1 MSGSALDT
9 YPLGVYYSSMSEH
22 PCHCEELPRLN
33 RVSGQL
39 EGVKRMIETGRY
51 CPDIL
56 MQLRAIRAAI
66 RKVESGILQKHLQHC
81 VAQAMRNGEGAE
93 RKIEELKQIFE
104 RYEG

>member
-1 MSGSALDT
+1 M
-9 YPLGVYYSSMSEH
+9 
-22 PCHCEELPRLN
+22 
-33 RVSGQL
+33 SGQL

-66 RKVESGILQKHLQHC
+66 RKVESTILQKHLQHC

-93 RKIEELKQIFE
+93 EKIEELKQLFE
-104 RYEG
+104 RYED